1 MSEVGTPTPHNLDK
15 THGLVTKN
23 NNRCISHMEII
34 CVILKHPEV
43 VTNPDFVNVSTFP
56 LELRAGIR
64 VYSYTETEYGAYVMA
79 EVEAFRRFPYIDQYR
94 LHTKKQLIILDYIKL
109 SKLLVDNITLVDL
122 RPPEPHQLL
131 NKLGDYYHWFLI

>member
-1 MSEVGTPTPHNLDK
+1 M
-15 THGLVTKN
+15 
-23 NNRCISHMEII
+23 
-34 CVILKHPEV
+34 LKYPEV
-43 VTNPDFVNVSTFP
+43 VINLNFIKVSTLT
-56 LELRAGIR
+56 LEIWSDIR
-64 VYSYTETEYGAYVMA
+64 VDCDTETEYGAYVMA